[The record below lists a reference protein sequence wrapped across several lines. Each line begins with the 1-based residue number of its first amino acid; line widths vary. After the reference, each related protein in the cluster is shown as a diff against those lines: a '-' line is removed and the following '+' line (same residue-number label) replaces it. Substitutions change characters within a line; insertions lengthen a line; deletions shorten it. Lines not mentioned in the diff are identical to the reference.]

1 MSKKTTKAI
10 VGIVA
15 AVIAGALGIST
26 TQKIQISSNKLQP
39 FLIPHRKLLK

>member
-26 TQKIQISSNKLQP
+26 TQKDSDIFHTASFSSSGCAR
-39 FLIPHRKLLK
+39 I

>member
-26 TQKIQISSNKLQP
+26 TQKDSDIFQQITTIFDST
-39 FLIPHRKLLK
+39 LLK